1 MISKQTAKFLK
12 SLQIKKFR
20 KEHGCF
26 IVEGEKSVN
35 ELLGSPWVV
44 REIYATTQFIEKHVE
59 KWSKSNLI
67 EVTEKELTA
76 VSSFKSNNS
85 ALAVVEILE
94 HSFYMRPVNKISI
107 ALESV
112 NDPGN
117 LGTIVRIA
125 DWYGIEQIYCSSD
138 TVDMFSPKVISS
150 TKGSFT
156 RVKVFYTNL
165 EEIIKGSDIP
175 VIGAFLNGESIHQ
188 YKYDG
193 EGVVLLMGSESQGI
207 SHQLEKLVKTKVTIP
222 AYGVAESLNVSIATA
237 ILCDNLKRGC

>member
-20 KEHGCF
+20 KEHACF

-35 ELLGSPWVV
+35 ELSDSSWDV
-44 REIYATTQFIEKHVE
+44 REIYATSQFIEKHSD
-59 KWSKSNLI
+59 KWDKSLLN
-67 EVTEKELTA
+67 EVSEKELTA

-85 ALAVVEILE
+85 ALAVVNVAETA
-94 HSFYMRPVNKISI
+94 FYLPPSNKISI

-117 LGTIVRIA
+117 LGTIIRIA
-125 DWYGIEQIYCSSD
+125 DWYGIEQIYCSFD
-138 TVDMFSPKVISS
+138 TVDLYGPKVISS

-156 RVKVFYTNL
+156 RVKVFYTDL
-165 EEIIKGSDIP
+165 EKRIKESNVP
-175 VIGAFLNGESIHQ
+175 VIGAFLKGESIHQ
-188 YKYDG
+188 YNYDG
-193 EGVVLLMGSESQGI
+193 GGVVLLMGSESQGI
-207 SHQLEKLVKTKVTIP
+207 SDQLEKLVSTKVTIP

-237 ILCDNLKRGC
+237 ILCDNLKRN

>member
-20 KEHGCF
+20 KEHACF

-35 ELLGSPWVV
+35 ELASSSWEV
-44 REIYATTQFIEKHVE
+44 REIYATPQFIEKHSD
-59 KWSKSNLI
+59 KWDKSCLN

-85 ALAVVEILE
+85 ALAVVHITEND
-94 HSFYMRPVNKISI
+94 FYRPPSNQLSI

-117 LGTIVRIA
+117 LGTIIRIA
-125 DWYGIEQIYCSSD
+125 DWYGIEQIYCSTD
-138 TVDMFSPKVISS
+138 TVDLFGPKVISS

-156 RVKVFYTNL
+156 RVKVFYTDL
-165 EEIIKGSDIP
+165 LKLVEETK
-175 VIGAFLNGESIHQ
+175 VETLGAFLEGESI
-188 YKYDG
+188 YNFKTTG
-193 EGVVLLMGSESQGI
+193 EGALLVMGSESRGI
-207 SHQLEKLVKTKVTIP
+207 SRDLESLIDKKITIP
-222 AYGVAESLNVSIATA
+222 SFGNAESLNVSIAAA
-237 ILCDNLKRGC
+237 ILCDNLRRP

>member
-94 HSFYMRPVNKISI
+94 HSFYMPPVNKISI